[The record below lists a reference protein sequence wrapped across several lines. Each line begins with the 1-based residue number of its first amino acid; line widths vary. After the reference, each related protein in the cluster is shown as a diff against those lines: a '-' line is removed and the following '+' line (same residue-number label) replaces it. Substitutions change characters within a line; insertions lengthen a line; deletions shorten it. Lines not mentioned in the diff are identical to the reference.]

1 MGKIDIQYHFFT
13 FFLNF
18 LCYNPC
24 MYSLV
29 IIDDE
34 TELLEGLSKYFPW
47 EKIGFSVEGAF
58 SDGRRALA
66 YCKSHSVD
74 VVLTD
79 IRMPFISGL
88 DLIQELH
95 TASKVPLFCVMSAYD
110 SFDYAKQAIAYGV
123 QDYLVKPSSFEDIE
137 KAFLKIRTI
146 LDCNTNTPSNDSHT
160 EDYAAPIIK
169 ALSIIRKRTRSCS
182 LQSIAEELGINS
194 SYLSR
199 LFKEETG
206 QNFQEYLVKTKM
218 EQAEL
223 MLMGKIGYK
232 NKEIAKAL
240 GYQDTQNFC
249 RTFKNYFGASP
260 QQYRKGQK

>member
-1 MGKIDIQYHFFT
+1 
-13 FFLNF
+13 
-18 LCYNPC
+18 

-47 EKIGFSVEGAF
+47 EKIGFTVEQSF
-58 SDGRRALA
+58 SDCRSALT

-88 DLIQELH
+88 DLIQELQRYPR
-95 TASKVPLFCVMSAYD
+95 APLFCVMSAYD
-110 SFDYAKQAIAYGV
+110 SFEYAKRAIAFGV

-137 KAFLKIRTI
+137 KTFLKIRAI
-146 LDCNTNTPSNDSHT
+146 LDSNIIMGTNDSNT
-160 EDYAAPIIK
+160 EHYATLITK
-169 ALSIIRKRTRSCS
+169 ALSIIRKRARSCS
-182 LQSIAEELGINS
+182 LQSIAGELDINS

-206 QNFQEYLVKTKM
+206 QNFQEYLVQIKM
-218 EQAEL
+218 GQADL
-223 MLMGKIGYK
+223 MLMGEMGYK
-232 NKEIAKAL
+232 NKEIAQAL

-249 RTFKNYFGASP
+249 RTFKQYFGTSP
-260 QQYRKGQK
+260 QQYRKEKTEQ